1 MNVSLIPQL
10 EELIQQKV
18 ASGRYGNAS
27 EVVREALRLLEERD
41 QEREAKLQALRAA
54 IEEGENSGSAE
65 PWEGAEAI
73 IQKARARRDARQQQT
88 EQAS

>member
-1 MNVSLIPQL
+1 MNVSLTPQL

-54 IEEGENSGSAE
+54 IEEGENSGSVE

>member
-1 MNVSLIPQL
+1 MNVSLTPHL
-10 EELIQQKV
+10 EQLIQEKV

-41 QEREAKLQALRAA
+41 QEHAMKLQALRQA
-54 IEEGENSGSAE
+54 ILEGENSGPAE

-73 IQKARARRDARQQQT
+73 IQKARERRDARHKDQQVP
-88 EQAS
+88 

>member
-1 MNVSLIPQL
+1 MNVTLTPQL

-41 QEREAKLQALRAA
+41 QEREAKLQTLRAA
-54 IEEGENSGSAE
+54 IEEGEHSGPAE

-73 IQKARARRDARQQQT
+73 IQQARARRDARQQQT